1 MSDATNED
9 RTRDLTLTKRVLH
22 QLSYGCKFFVCVGI
36 LVFSWRRLD
45 HPCRSGCAARCS

>member
-22 QLSYGCKFFVCVGI
+22 QLSYDCKNFFVMGGE
-36 LVFSWRRLD
+36 FSWRRLD